1 MAFHKALKDLNLLDR
16 FLFAE
21 AMEDPVIMQ
30 TILEIILG
38 KDILLKYPPQAE
50 KEKRSSPLFRF
61 IRMDVWAMDI
71 EDTVYDAEVQK
82 EDTKNLPRRSRL
94 YQSMIDTKLL
104 DPGEV
109 DFGRMNNVYTIMIAP
124 FDLFGKG
131 LYRYTFRMR
140 CDEDPEIALD
150 DGAARIF
157 LNTRG
162 KDPSGVS
169 EELIELL
176 RYIEHT
182 TEEVSSSCRS
192 GKIRE
197 LQRRIAMIKSSEEIG
212 VKYMQEWEE
221 KVIEQRRAREEGLEE
236 GRAEGRAIGLAEG
249 HAEGQA
255 IGRAEGQEYQ
265 LFRMVRRK
273 MLKGCEA
280 EEIADILEED
290 LNHVGN
296 IYDFLKTKMEQSEEE
311 SWAEWIRAKNQKK

>member
-61 IRMDVWAMDI
+61 IRMDVWAMDM

-140 CDEDPEIALD
+140 CDEDPGIVLD

-162 KDPSGVS
+162 KDPLGVS

-197 LQRRIAMIKSSEEIG
+197 LQCRIAMIKSSEEIG

-221 KVIEQRRAREEGLEE
+221 KVIEQRRAREEGVEE
-236 GRAEGRAIGLAEG
+236 GRAEGQSTSFLGWYEGNAE
-249 HAEGQA
+249 
-255 IGRAEGQEYQ
+255 R
-265 LFRMVRRK
+265 L
-273 MLKGCEA
+273 
-280 EEIADILEED
+280 
-290 LNHVGN
+290 
-296 IYDFLKTKMEQSEEE
+296 
-311 SWAEWIRAKNQKK
+311 

>member
-61 IRMDVWAMDI
+61 IRMDVWAMDM

-140 CDEDPEIALD
+140 CDEDPGIALD

-221 KVIEQRRAREEGLEE
+221 KVIEQRRAREEG
-236 GRAEGRAIGLAEG
+236 
-249 HAEGQA
+249 
-255 IGRAEGQEYQ
+255 QEYQ
-265 LFRMVRRK
+265 LFRMIRRK

>member
-30 TILEIILG
+30 MILEIILG
-38 KDILLKYPPQAE
+38 RDILLKYPPQAE

-61 IRMDVWAMDI
+61 IRMDVWAMDTEETI
-71 EDTVYDAEVQK
+71 YDAEVQR

-94 YQSMIDTKLL
+94 YQGMIDTKLL
-104 DPGEV
+104 EPGEV
-109 DFGRMNNVYTIMIAP
+109 DFDRMNDVYTIMIAP

-131 LYRYTFRMR
+131 RYRYTFRMR
-140 CDEDPEIALD
+140 CDEEPEIPLE
-150 DGAARIF
+150 DGACRIF

-162 KDPSGVS
+162 TDPAGVS

-192 GKIRE
+192 QKIQE

-221 KVIEQRRAREEGLEE
+221 KIIEKRRAREEGL
-236 GRAEGRAIGLAEG
+236 AEGADYKLFVQIYKKLAKGRSLSET
-249 HAEGQA
+249 AES
-255 IGRAEGQEYQ
+255 
-265 LFRMVRRK
+265 L
-273 MLKGCEA
+273 
-280 EEIADILEED
+280 
-290 LNHVGN
+290 
-296 IYDFLKTKMEQSEEE
+296 EEE
-311 SWAEWIRAKNQKK
+311 SQDIETMYEFLKARKMQPVEESWKEWLASGRHPEHRQPISG

>member
-61 IRMDVWAMDI
+61 IRMDVWAMDM

-94 YQSMIDTKLL
+94 YQSMI
-104 DPGEV
+104 
-109 DFGRMNNVYTIMIAP
+109 AP
-124 FDLFGKG
+124 FDLFGKD

-140 CDEDPEIALD
+140 CDEDPGIALD

-162 KDPSGVS
+162 KDPLGVP

-221 KVIEQRRAREEGLEE
+221 KVIEQRRAREEGV
-236 GRAEGRAIGLAEG
+236 AEGRVEGAE
-249 HAEGQA
+249 HK
-255 IGRAEGQEYQ
+255 
-265 LFRMVRRK
+265 LFVQIYK
-273 MLKGCEA
+273 KLSKGCSLSATADSLE
-280 EEIADILEED
+280 EEIPDIQD
-290 LNHVGN
+290 M
-296 IYDFLKTKMEQSEEE
+296 YDFLKPRKTQTVEE
-311 SWAEWIRAKNQKK
+311 SWKDWLASGGRQSLASPGSRVTTP

>member
-61 IRMDVWAMDI
+61 IRMDVWAMDM

-94 YQSMIDTKLL
+94 YQSMI
-104 DPGEV
+104 
-109 DFGRMNNVYTIMIAP
+109 AP
-124 FDLFGKG
+124 FDLFGKD

-140 CDEDPEIALD
+140 CDEDPGIALD
-150 DGAARIF
+150 DGAAWIF

-162 KDPSGVS
+162 KDPLGVS

-221 KVIEQRRAREEGLEE
+221 KVIEQRRAREEGV
-236 GRAEGRAIGLAEG
+236 AEGRVEGAE
-249 HAEGQA
+249 HK
-255 IGRAEGQEYQ
+255 
-265 LFRMVRRK
+265 LFVQIYK
-273 MLKGCEA
+273 KLSKGCSLSATADSLE
-280 EEIADILEED
+280 EEIPDIQD
-290 LNHVGN
+290 M
-296 IYDFLKTKMEQSEEE
+296 YDFLKPRKTQAVEE
-311 SWAEWIRAKNQKK
+311 SWKDWLASGGRQSLASPGSRVTTP